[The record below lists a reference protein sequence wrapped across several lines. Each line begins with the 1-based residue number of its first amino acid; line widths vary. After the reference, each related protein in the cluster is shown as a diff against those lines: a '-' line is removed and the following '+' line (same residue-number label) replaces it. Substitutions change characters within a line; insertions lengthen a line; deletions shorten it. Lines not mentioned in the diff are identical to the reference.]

1 MTLEAKVV
9 RDAERRERELLLIT
23 LEKVR
28 EEEREEMREVER
40 EKGRVRVNVVRE
52 GHEPKGRKSEI
63 VKRGLSFTLSL
74 LSFSHALFSLSLLH
88 VNVRERVRERLP
100 ISISRQSSRLFFIF
114 RSQCVMAAT
123 QFSIQ
128 WKSNFSSLLISRVD
142 RLDRTEI
149 DCSDNFQVPFGSDRS
164 DQIG

>member
-23 LEKVR
+23 VEKVR

-40 EKGRVRVNVVRE
+40 EKGRVRVDVVRE

-74 LSFSHALFSLSLLH
+74 LSFSHALFSLSL
-88 VNVRERVRERLP
+88 
-100 ISISRQSSRLFFIF
+100 
-114 RSQCVMAAT
+114 
-123 QFSIQ
+123 
-128 WKSNFSSLLISRVD
+128 SLSLYY
-142 RLDRTEI
+142 T
-149 DCSDNFQVPFGSDRS
+149 
-164 DQIG
+164 

>member
-9 RDAERRERELLLIT
+9 RDAERRRRELLIT

-74 LSFSHALFSLSLLH
+74 LSFSHALFSLSLYY
-88 VNVRERVRERLP
+88 
-100 ISISRQSSRLFFIF
+100 
-114 RSQCVMAAT
+114 T
-123 QFSIQ
+123 
-128 WKSNFSSLLISRVD
+128 
-142 RLDRTEI
+142 
-149 DCSDNFQVPFGSDRS
+149 
-164 DQIG
+164 